1 MARID
6 LHNFFKFYD
15 EKNPNHI
22 KAVQWLEDNLP
33 NKFLEDNVD
42 WAEIY
47 RGKKSS
53 AAAASTSVSS
63 PAPAASSSPAPV
75 GGDDVPMMGIKLIK
89 EFEGCHLSAY
99 PDPLT
104 GGLPITIG
112 WGSTRDKNG
121 QPFQMGDKIT
131 QQEAD
136 ELLITQCKN
145 QFLPA
150 LRKIPHWSEMS
161 DGKRGALLSFAYNL
175 GAGFYNGDNF
185 NTITKRLKNKEW
197 DMVPDALYLYRN
209 PGSNVEAGLA
219 RRRKAEGEAW
229 KKG

>member
-6 LHNFFKFYD
+6 LHNFFQFYD
-15 EKNPNHI
+15 EKNPNHV

-33 NKFLEDNVD
+33 VDYLGDNVE

-47 RGKKSS
+47 RGKKTS
-53 AAAASTSVSS
+53 AGTAPAAPAASTS
-63 PAPAASSSPAPV
+63 AA
-75 GGDDVPMMGIKLIK
+75 GGDDMPMMGIKLIK
-89 EFEGCHLSAY
+89 EFEGCHLKAY

-112 WGSTRDKNG
+112 WGSTRKKDGSAFKL
-121 QPFQMGDKIT
+121 GDQIS

-136 ELLITQCKN
+136 DLLISQCKN

-150 LRKIPHWSEMS
+150 LRKIPHWNEMS

-175 GAGFYNGDNF
+175 GAGFYGGDNF

-197 DMVPDALYLYRN
+197 DLVPDALYLYRN

-219 RRRKAEGEAW
+219 RRRKAEGDAW

>member
-6 LHNFFKFYD
+6 LHNFFQFYD
-15 EKNPNHI
+15 ERNPNHV

-33 NKFLEDNVD
+33 VQYLEDNVE
-42 WAEIY
+42 WAETF
-47 RGKKSS
+47 RGKKTS
-53 AAAASTSVSS
+53 AA
-63 PAPAASSSPAPV
+63 PAPAAAAPV
-75 GGDDVPMMGIKLIK
+75 TGGDVPMMGIKLIK
-89 EFEGCHLSAY
+89 EFEGCHLKAY

-104 GGLPITIG
+104 GNLPITIG
-112 WGSTRDKNG
+112 WGSTRKKDGSHFK
-121 QPFQMGDKIT
+121 MGDTLT
-131 QQEAD
+131 QAEAD
-136 ELLITQCKN
+136 ALLIEQCKN
-145 QFLPA
+145 EFLPA
-150 LRKIPHWSEMS
+150 LRKVPHWNEMS

-175 GAGFYNGDNF
+175 GAGFYGGSNF

-197 DMVPDALYLYRN
+197 DLVPDALYLYRN

>member
-15 EKNPNHI
+15 ERNPNHV

-33 NKFLEDNVD
+33 VKYLEDNID

-53 AAAASTSVSS
+53 AA
-63 PAPAASSSPAPV
+63 PAPAAAAPV
-75 GGDDVPMMGIKLIK
+75 TASGDVPMMGIKLIK
-89 EFEGCHLSAY
+89 EFEGCHLNAY
-99 PDPLT
+99 PDPLS

-112 WGSTRDKNG
+112 WGSTRKKDG
-121 QPFQMGDKIT
+121 SPFKLGDSIS
-131 QQEAD
+131 QAEAD
-136 ELLITQCKN
+136 DLLISQCKS
-145 QFLPA
+145 QFIPA
-150 LRKIPHWSEMS
+150 LQKIPHWNEMS

-175 GAGFYNGDNF
+175 GAGFYGGDNF

-197 DMVPDALYLYRN
+197 DLVPDALYLYRN

>member
-1 MARID
+1 MAKVD
-6 LHNFFKFYD
+6 LHNFFQFYD
-15 EKNPNHI
+15 ERNPNHV

-33 NKFLEDNVD
+33 IKYLEDNVD

-47 RGKKSS
+47 RGKKNS
-53 AAAASTSVSS
+53 AAAES
-63 PAPAASSSPAPV
+63 APV
-75 GGDDVPMMGIKLIK
+75 AAPVAGGDDVPMMGIKLIK
-89 EFEGCHLSAY
+89 EFEGCHLKAY

-112 WGSTRDKNG
+112 WGSTRKKDGSHFK
-121 QPFQMGDKIT
+121 MGDTLT
-131 QQEAD
+131 QAEAD
-136 ELLITQCKN
+136 ALLIEQCKN
-145 QFLPA
+145 EFLPA
-150 LRKIPHWSEMS
+150 LRKVPHWNEMS

-175 GAGFYNGDNF
+175 GAGFYGGSNF

>member
-1 MARID
+1 MAKID
-6 LHNFFKFYD
+6 LHNFFQFYD
-15 EKNPNHI
+15 ERNPNHV

-33 NKFLEDNVD
+33 VKYLEDNTD

-47 RGKKSS
+47 RGKKTS
-53 AAAASTSVSS
+53 AA
-63 PAPAASSSPAPV
+63 PAPAAAAPV
-75 GGDDVPMMGIKLIK
+75 TGGDDVPMMGIKLIK
-89 EFEGCHLSAY
+89 EFEGCHLKAY

-112 WGSTRDKNG
+112 WGSTRKKDGSHFK
-121 QPFQMGDKIT
+121 MGDTLT
-131 QQEAD
+131 QAEAD
-136 ELLITQCKN
+136 ALLIDQCKN
-145 QFLPA
+145 EFLPA
-150 LRKIPHWSEMS
+150 LRKVPHWNEMS

-175 GAGFYNGDNF
+175 GAGFYGGSNF

-197 DMVPDALYLYRN
+197 DLVPDALYLYRN

>member
-6 LHNFFKFYD
+6 LHNFFQFYD
-15 EKNPNHI
+15 ERNPNHV

-33 NKFLEDNVD
+33 VQYLEDNVE
-42 WAEIY
+42 WAETF
-47 RGKKSS
+47 RGKKTSAAPAS
-53 AAAASTSVSS
+53 TPAAAA
-63 PAPAASSSPAPV
+63 PV
-75 GGDDVPMMGIKLIK
+75 TGGDVPMMGIKLIK
-89 EFEGCHLSAY
+89 EFEGCHLKAY

-104 GGLPITIG
+104 GNLPITIG
-112 WGSTRDKNG
+112 WGSTRKKDGSHFK
-121 QPFQMGDKIT
+121 MGDTLT
-131 QQEAD
+131 QAEAD
-136 ELLITQCKN
+136 ALLIEQCKN
-145 QFLPA
+145 EFLPA
-150 LRKIPHWSEMS
+150 LRKIPHWNEMS

-175 GAGFYNGDNF
+175 GAGFYGGSNF

-197 DMVPDALYLYRN
+197 DLVPDALFLYRN